1 MTAEAPIPVP
11 AAPGTPTPGDESSGA
26 RQTAEDTCPRCG
38 GSGQL
43 SADLGAAACPD
54 CAGTGRVTVT
64 VGDA

>member
-1 MTAEAPIPVP
+1 MTTGSPIPVP
-11 AAPGTPTPGDESSGA
+11 AAPGTPAPGDETAGA
-26 RQTAEDTCPRCG
+26 PQAAEDTCPRCG
-38 GSGQL
+38 GGQL